1 MNPKPR
7 SLTLLPAPI
16 ATSRFDAHRNEAV
29 ERATLNLAAALTKRA
44 KDACSRAE
52 ALLTTATDADAGHRE
67 MVVRG
72 KQGALVD
79 LKEAHA
85 LLGEILGELG

>member
-1 MNPKPR
+1 MTTPHA
-7 SLTLLPAPI
+7 LTLLPQPP
-16 ATSRFDAHRNEAV
+16 SRFDIHRNEATV
-29 ERATLNLAAALTKRA
+29 RATLSLAAALTGRV

-52 ALLTTATDADAGHRE
+52 ALLTTATDSEDAHRQ

-72 KQGALVD
+72 AQGALVD

-85 LLGEILGELG
+85 LLGEILGELE